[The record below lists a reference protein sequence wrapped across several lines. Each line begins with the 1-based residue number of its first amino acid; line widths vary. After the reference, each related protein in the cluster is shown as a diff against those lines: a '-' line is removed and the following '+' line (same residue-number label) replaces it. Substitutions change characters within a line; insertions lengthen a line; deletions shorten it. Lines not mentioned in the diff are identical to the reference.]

1 MNMNM
6 NIVLTTLCIA
16 FVIAVFAYDGWSHAQ
31 RSDSSRAF
39 GLVHGA
45 LAGIGLICI
54 NVIVGWTF
62 GWLFS

>member
-1 MNMNM
+1 MNM

-39 GLVHGA
+39 GLIHGF
-45 LAGIGLICI
+45 LAGAGL
-54 NVIVGWTF
+54 VGVSLF
-62 GWLFS
+62 LGWLFS